1 MSASPAVPPSPAT
14 PLTAHASTRVQGLR
28 LLCLGLLLA
37 LIALGAGWEL
47 WWAPLRPGGSTLVVK
62 VLPLCLAIAGLL
74 RHRLY
79 TYRWLSLLVW
89 AYVAEGAVRLWSDTS
104 LVGRALA
111 WGELLLAVAL
121 FAALTVYI
129 RTRLKNGQA
138 AAEA

>member
-14 PLTAHASTRVQGLR
+14 PLTAHASARVQGLR
-28 LLCLGLLLA
+28 LLCVGLLLA

-89 AYVAEGAVRLWSDTS
+89 LYVAEGGVRLWSDTG
-104 LVGRALA
+104 LGQQLA
-111 WGELLLAVAL
+111 WLELSLGVAL
-121 FAALTVYI
+121 FVALASYI
-129 RTRLKNGQA
+129 RLRLRVGKA
-138 AAEA
+138 